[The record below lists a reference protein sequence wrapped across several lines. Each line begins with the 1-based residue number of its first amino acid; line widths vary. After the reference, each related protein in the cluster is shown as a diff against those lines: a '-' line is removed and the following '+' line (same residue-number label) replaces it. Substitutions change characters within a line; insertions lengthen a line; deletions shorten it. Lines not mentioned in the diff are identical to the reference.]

1 MGIRISARLD
11 DETGAKLASLQ
22 QSTGA
27 NVTEVLTAALDR
39 YYAEQV
45 LRANDGNRGLLA
57 LAGLFEGPADLS
69 ATYKDALA
77 DAIERKAAGHR

>member
-11 DETGAKLASLQ
+11 DETGVTPASLQ

-27 NVTEVLTAALDR
+27 NATEVLTAALDR

-57 LAGLFEGPADLS
+57 LAGPFEGPDLS